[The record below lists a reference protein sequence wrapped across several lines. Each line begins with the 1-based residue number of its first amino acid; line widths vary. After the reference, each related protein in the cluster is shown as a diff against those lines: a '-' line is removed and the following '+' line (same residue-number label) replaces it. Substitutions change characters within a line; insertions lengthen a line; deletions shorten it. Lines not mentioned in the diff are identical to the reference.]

1 MSSPSDAETLARR
14 NRELSILNAIAEAL
28 NREVDLSRAL
38 RVALARVTELFHLHT
53 GWVFLMDE
61 VTGKTYLETSQ
72 NLPPVLSNEPKR
84 MEGTCYCLDSYLD
97 GDLKGAAN
105 VNIIECSR
113 LEKLVDGTDGLRY
126 HASIPL
132 YAYGKKLGVFNVAS
146 ADWRELAPDDL
157 RLLYTVGD
165 LLAMAIERARLFA
178 KSAQVGAVEERNR
191 LAREIHDTLAQGL
204 SAITLQ
210 LEAADA
216 LLEASA
222 NSPRARQA
230 VQQAL
235 TLTRANLE
243 EARRSVLDL
252 RAAPLEG
259 RTLVEALQA
268 LAREWSAQWNLPT
281 QCVIVGAPRP
291 LPVRIEV
298 GLYRI
303 AQEALTNVVRH
314 AQAKRLTVKLL
325 LSPEQAALHVEDDGR
340 GFEPTQI
347 PKGRFGL
354 IGLSERAKL
363 LGGHL
368 HVRSSV
374 GAGTWL
380 EVVVPLEA

>member
-1 MSSPSDAETLARR
+1 M
-14 NRELSILNAIAEAL
+14 
-28 NREVDLSRAL
+28 
-38 RVALARVTELFHLHT
+38 
-53 GWVFLMDE
+53 
-61 VTGKTYLETSQ
+61 
-72 NLPPVLSNEPKR
+72 
-84 MEGTCYCLDSYLD
+84 
-97 GDLKGAAN
+97 
-105 VNIIECSR
+105 
-113 LEKLVDGTDGLRY
+113 DGTAGLRY

-132 YAYGKKLGVFNVAS
+132 YAYGKQLGVFNVAS
-146 ADWRELAPDDL
+146 VDWRELAPDDL

-216 LLEASA
+216 LLEAGA
-222 NSPRARQA
+222 NPQRARQA
-230 VQQAL
+230 VQQAM

-252 RAAPLEG
+252 RAVPLEG
-259 RTLVEALQA
+259 HTLLEALQT
-268 LAREWSAQWNLPT
+268 LAHEWSAQWQLPT
-281 QCVIVGAPRP
+281 ECVIVGDARP

-325 LSPEQAALHVEDDGR
+325 LSPEQVALHVEDDGR
-340 GFEPTQI
+340 GFEPMQI

-368 HVRSSV
+368 HVRSNP
-374 GAGTWL
+374 GAGTRL
-380 EVVVPLEA
+380 EVAVPLET